1 MSNGLCPSCGA
12 TINIPEG
19 VNEVQCE
26 YCKTL
31 VKNEEATH
39 EFEEFKKSPQGGL
52 IMLADTAQKVG
63 KFDEAINYYN
73 RVIEMFPTF
82 ADVWLSKGVCLIE
95 IPRNTKLIAQ
105 LMLETSE
112 ENQHIKRQLEAI
124 ECWNNA
130 LKYAKNAEAMK
141 KRIVHIICKKLECIR
156 NPKSIINRFKG
167 YEEFDHLYKYLGQ
180 ISPEE
185 FLEVKEKTEEALKQ
199 AEEALKKREKEK
211 QKNIKKKEIEIE
223 KGAVSSSSG
232 CAIGCFSIIAII
244 LIMAAIGAGTNSE
257 DSGAFVAMAIFSIIA
272 ALCFYAYKRIAKS
285 NLEKKKESLECE
297 SENSHK

>member
-19 VNEVQCE
+19 ANEVQCE

-52 IMLADTAQKVG
+52 IMLADTSQKVG

-95 IPRNTKLIAQ
+95 IPRNTKILAQ
-105 LMLETSE
+105 LMMETSE
-112 ENQHIKRQLEAI
+112 EKQNIKRQLEAI

-130 LKYAKNAEAMK
+130 LT
-141 KRIVHIICKKLECIR
+141 
-156 NPKSIINRFKG
+156 
-167 YEEFDHLYKYLGQ
+167 YE
-180 ISPEE
+180 
-185 FLEVKEKTEEALKQ
+185 
-199 AEEALKKREKEK
+199 
-211 QKNIKKKEIEIE
+211 
-223 KGAVSSSSG
+223 
-232 CAIGCFSIIAII
+232 
-244 LIMAAIGAGTNSE
+244 
-257 DSGAFVAMAIFSIIA
+257 
-272 ALCFYAYKRIAKS
+272 
-285 NLEKKKESLECE
+285 
-297 SENSHK
+297 

>member
-52 IMLADTAQKVG
+52 IMLADTSQKVG

-95 IPRNTKLIAQ
+95 IPRNTKILAQ
-105 LMLETSE
+105 LMMETSE

-156 NPKSIINRFKG
+156 NRKSTLRRFGG
-167 YEEFDHLYKYLGQ
+167 YEEFDHLYKY
-180 ISPEE
+180 S
-185 FLEVKEKTEEALKQ
+185 
-199 AEEALKKREKEK
+199 
-211 QKNIKKKEIEIE
+211 NI
-223 KGAVSSSSG
+223 
-232 CAIGCFSIIAII
+232 FP
-244 LIMAAIGAGTNSE
+244 
-257 DSGAFVAMAIFSIIA
+257 FV
-272 ALCFYAYKRIAKS
+272 
-285 NLEKKKESLECE
+285 
-297 SENSHK
+297 